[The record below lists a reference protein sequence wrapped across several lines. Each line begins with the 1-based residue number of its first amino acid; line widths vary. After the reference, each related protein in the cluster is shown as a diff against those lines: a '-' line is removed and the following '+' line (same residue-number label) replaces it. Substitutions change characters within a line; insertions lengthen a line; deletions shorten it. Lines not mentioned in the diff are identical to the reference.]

1 MVAGYAAKELA
12 GRGLKPGE
20 LVIISAEN
28 ALPYERPPLSKGFL
42 AGKDNETGIRINP
55 AEFYRD
61 HAIELILGEAVAGLD
76 AGRRALKLQSGKEHF
91 FDNLIVATGAAP
103 RTLTIPGAQLSGIFY
118 LRSLEDSKR
127 IREHTARA
135 KHAIVLGGGF
145 IAMEV
150 CAVLAQAGVETT
162 MVLRGDRVMKS
173 VFTPAMSRMFEQ
185 YFSGHGVG
193 FLTQSEVK
201 EARGEGAIAS
211 VLMSDGTVRSCDLLV
226 AGIGVEP
233 ITQFLGG
240 SGLKI
245 NNGIMVSE
253 YLETNIPGAYAA
265 GDVANY
271 YDTLYGVR
279 RRVEHW
285 DNAVAQGQHCARALT
300 GDRTPFI
307 HVPYFF
313 SDVFDL
319 SYEYWGDSKG
329 AEEVVQR
336 GDPDSTSYSVWWLKH
351 GLLAAAFAINRPD
364 AERQAAPRWIESK
377 KPITAYDIKGETWL
391 TA

>member
-20 LVIISAEN
+20 LAIISGEHEV
-28 ALPYERPPLSKGFL
+28 PYERPPLSKGFL
-42 AGKDNETGIRINP
+42 AGKDDEAGIRINP
-55 AEFYRD
+55 ADFYRN
-61 HAIELILGEAVAGLD
+61 HAIELLLGETVTAID
-76 AGRRALKLQSGKEHF
+76 TERRALKLKSGKDHF
-91 FDNLIVATGAAP
+91 FDNLIIATGATP
-103 RTLTIPGAQLSGIFY
+103 RALTIPGAELNGIFY

-127 IREHTARA
+127 IREHAARA
-135 KHAIVLGGGF
+135 KHAIVLGAGF

-150 CAVLAQAGVETT
+150 TAVLAQAGIETT
-162 MVLRGDRVMKS
+162 MVVRSDRVMKN

-185 YFSGHGVG
+185 YFSGRGVG

-201 EARGEGAIAS
+201 EARGDGAIAS
-211 VLMSDGTVRSCDLLV
+211 VVLSDGTVRRCDLLV

-233 ITQFLGG
+233 VTKFLDG
-240 SGLKI
+240 SGLEI
-245 NNGIMVSE
+245 DNGVVVNQN
-253 YLETNIPGAYAA
+253 LETSVPGIYAA

-285 DNAVAQGQHCARALT
+285 DNAVSQGQHCARTVT
-300 GDRTPFI
+300 GDRSPFV

-319 SYEYWGDSKG
+319 SYEYWGDSSG
-329 AEEVVQR
+329 AEQTVER
-336 GDPDSTSYSVWWLKH
+336 GDPDSTSYSVWWLKNDR
-351 GLLAAAFAINRPD
+351 LVAAFAMNRPD
-364 AERQAAPRWIESK
+364 AERQAAPKWIESK
-377 KPITAYDIKGETWL
+377 KPITAYEIKGETWL